1 MTALTHEQCLWLNL
15 LMIFLFIFI
24 FLAAGGYITDKLDAK
39 EKKQQAKKS
48 RRRRKHTYQRQ
59 CEDINNL
66 YSSCGKSYH
75 GMDKPN
81 SICNACRF
89 QNDFR
94 CFCPDD
100 AEVFQDDTGA
110 MADCSCYKK
119 QECEK
124 GQKNNYSEQ
133 HSE

>member
-1 MTALTHEQCLWLNL
+1 MKML
-15 LMIFLFIFI
+15 LYICICFFVAI
-24 FLAAGGYITDKLDAK
+24 AAVGCYITDKQ
-39 EKKQQAKKS
+39 EKKERRQQDKHS

-59 CEDINNL
+59 WEDIYNTYL
-66 YSSCGKSYH
+66 SLGWFVD
-75 GMDKPN
+75 GMDKFN
-81 SICNACRF
+81 AICKTCEF
-89 QNDFR
+89 QKDGK
-94 CFCPDD
+94 CFCPYDT
-100 AEVFQDDTGA
+100 AVFQDDTGA